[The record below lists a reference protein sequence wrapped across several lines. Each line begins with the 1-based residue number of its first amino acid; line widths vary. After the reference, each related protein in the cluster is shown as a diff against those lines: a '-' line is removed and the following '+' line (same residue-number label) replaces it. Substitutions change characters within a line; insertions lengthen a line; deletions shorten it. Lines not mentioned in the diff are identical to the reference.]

1 LAILCDVLLFIPA
14 NSLTGN
20 IPSELGLSTALTS
33 LALASNLLT
42 STIPSELFRLS
53 SLVSLYLYENSL
65 SGPIPD
71 TLSSM
76 PNLQTLELDY
86 NYLSTGLGIY
96 NSSKNSNIQ
105 TVELQHN
112 FVTGKFSLL
121 VDRSSQLV
129 SFSVGNGFLTGP
141 VDIVSYSGSYLEIV
155 ANNNYLSGTI
165 AVGIALIAGLAQVDF
180 GNNWISGSL
189 PSQLGITRNIT
200 SVMFGYN
207 MLVGSIPP
215 ALANCPN
222 LLTVSL
228 PFNSI
233 TGSLPPDLF
242 TESLYAVEVNNNQ
255 LQGTIPDTF
264 VNAYQLVVLLVNNN
278 QLSGPLPT
286 QFGGFYLTEVALQEN
301 KLTGTISPQLVKYS
315 ILILI
320 FSNLLSGQWPELV
333 RDPSAEADATFQ
345 IYAGANLFSGDLPSR
360 LIDFDTAGQL
370 YLQSN
375 YLSGTISPGFAE
387 NYCFDEMVLN
397 SNFLS
402 GSLPSFPAN
411 ASITAL
417 VLGSNLLNGTIP
429 AEYETLAE
437 IDQFDLSSNAFSGTI
452 PVVLT
457 NSSAVTVLVLAN
469 NSFVGPL
476 NDNFG
481 PKLKYLD
488 VSDNRLTGSFPYHLG
503 PALSTLSIQKN
514 QLGGPLS
521 VDCGAAA
528 YLSTLIID
536 DNEFTGDLAALGCLF
551 NMSILSISNNSFV
564 GSIDA
569 LQHLPKLEQVI
580 INGNSLSGTLPAF
593 LAGLSS
599 LRALIV
605 ADNNFHG
612 QPDVIFNS
620 SVQTL
625 LTAVDIS
632 SNDFSGSFPVNV
644 FALPNLE
651 SFASIKTCFSGSLPS
666 AICGCT
672 NLKVLLMDGVTSG
685 PSCQRK
691 FRADA
696 VAGSDAYVS
705 TKGSLAGGIPS
716 CVWSGLPLLTSLHLS
731 SNGLTGTIGPIPGSS
746 NLTSIVLSYN
756 QLSGTIPGEL
766 LSLPFTTLELS
777 NNRFKGTVDGDLV
790 FGDAVVYLQ
799 NNRLSGYLPISFSNA
814 SQVSVMEGNL
824 INCDKEH
831 PKPAADAHASE
842 TACGSSSLNDALVV
856 WAVVAVALMM
866 ATGVLLLYS
875 RQTVAMDHT
884 VLTDIVAANIH
895 LTMKN
900 LRLLSMKFDKVSPER
915 YLKWTVV
922 SMQKVILLDSA
933 SPGLT
938 MYLTTLQYVFT
949 FQLIQVGVISLMLC
963 IPLYLYLKFADGN
976 EYSSHT
982 YQYQWLVS
990 ATFLTGVPPAVFVLF
1005 LWTITWLVYVYVMR
1019 FQHAIGR
1026 SSHASAYQ
1034 NSIHAKSVDLS
1045 SQSNDDSPSDRSSR
1059 LGYWRYFGCV
1069 SFLLAHFIVMACV
1082 NAAYLYI
1089 ILSGNFSVTVMSV
1102 SQVAV
1107 SIVKVLW
1114 DSYVIPFGIGL
1125 LQCLLGEFEST
1136 NSETTVRTP
1145 VLAYVILK
1153 LCCSLL
1159 TAMVIPFLVSLFVN
1173 SLCFLDLFIPQSVV
1187 NENFYYNIANKV
1199 ECLTVSAPP
1208 INISTVNGIEPLQP
1222 PAVTDCLSFGSVQAF
1237 STDFY
1242 PPYSYSFQCGSGI
1255 LTSYVPVLIYS
1266 FTFRM
1271 ISILLRRLW
1280 RAVSE
1285 RISFARAT
1293 MASALAPEHSEE
1305 ALKKMALSVRRAT
1318 REGQFVSTSLMYCVV
1333 LLTFGLASPPLAGIM
1348 MVSMIVELCWHQWEL
1363 REAFQRSEQSGEHT
1377 GTHELVSRYLEQSV
1391 RRLWNLPSVCMW
1403 PCVHL
1408 ASVFWALM
1416 VFDMIGDTDAQHPRR
1431 AWWGPFLVCVVPCLL
1446 RLGIFVYP
1454 LIRLVLSRDFGK
1466 ASANDGVVDNDD
1478 MILSKGTGHGGVGT
1492 GAVRSMT
1499 ESVDSYD
1506 PTKLQRMEPLPL
1518 RPLSSA
1524 SSRSF
1529 DVHNVLHRS
1538 MTDEHNSQFA

>member
-1 LAILCDVLLFIPA
+1 M
-14 NSLTGN
+14 S
-20 IPSELGLSTALTS
+20 
-33 LALASNLLT
+33 
-42 STIPSELFRLS
+42 
-53 SLVSLYLYENSL
+53 
-65 SGPIPD
+65 
-71 TLSSM
+71 
-76 PNLQTLELDY
+76 NLQTLELGY

-105 TVELQHN
+105 TVELQNN
-112 FVTGKFSLL
+112 FLTGKFSLL

-129 SFSVGNGFLTGP
+129 SFSAGNGFLTGP
-141 VDIVSYSGSYLEIV
+141 VDVVSYSGSFVEIV

-165 AVGIALIAGLAQVDF
+165 GVGIALTAGLSLIDF
-180 GNNWISGSL
+180 GSNWISGSL
-189 PSQLGITRNIT
+189 PTQLGITRNIT
-200 SVMFGYN
+200 SIVFGYN

-242 TESLYAVEVNNNQ
+242 TASVYAVEVNNNQ

-264 VNAYQLVVLLVNNN
+264 MNAYQLVVLLANNN
-278 QLSGPLPT
+278 QLSGPLPS
-286 QFGGFYLTEVALQEN
+286 QFGGFDLTEVALQEN
-301 KLTGTISPQLVKYS
+301 KLTGTISPLLVEYS
-315 ILILI
+315 IMILI
-320 FSNLLSGQWPELV
+320 YSNLLSGQWPELV
-333 RDPSAEADATFQ
+333 RNPSAEADAMFQ
-345 IYAGANLFSGDLPSR
+345 IYAGANLLSGDLPSR
-360 LIDFDTAGQL
+360 LIHFDTAGQL

-387 NYCFDEMVLN
+387 NYCYDEMVLN

-429 AEYETLAE
+429 AEYETFVE

-452 PVVLT
+452 PVALT

-469 NSFVGPL
+469 NSFEGPL

-514 QLGGPLS
+514 QLGGLLS

-564 GSIDA
+564 GSFDA
-569 LQHLPKLEQVI
+569 LQHLPTLEQVI

-605 ADNNFHG
+605 ADNKFYG

-632 SNDFSGSFPVNV
+632 SNDFSGSFPVDV

-691 FRADA
+691 FRADV

-705 TKGSLAGGIPS
+705 TQGPLAGGIPS

-731 SNGLTGTIGPIPGSS
+731 SNGLTGTIGPIPENS

-756 QLSGTIPGEL
+756 QLSGTIPVEL

-790 FGDAVVYLQ
+790 FSDAVVYLQ

-814 SQVSVMEGNL
+814 SQVSIMEGNL

-856 WAVVAVALMM
+856 WAVVGVAFMLT
-866 ATGVLLLYS
+866 TGILLLYLG
-875 RQTVAMDHT
+875 QTTSMDQTALMKIVAVNVRLTIKTLQLLLTKFEAYNPEWYLQLT
-884 VLTDIVAANIH
+884 VLS
-895 LTMKN
+895 
-900 LRLLSMKFDKVSPER
+900 LRD
-915 YLKWTVV
+915 VV
-922 SMQKVILLDSA
+922 PVDRT

-938 MYLTTLQYVFT
+938 IYFITLLFVSA
-949 FQLIQVGVISLMLC
+949 FQVLQVGVISLMLC
-963 IPLYLYLKFADGN
+963 VPLYLCLKFADSN
-976 EYSSHT
+976 QYSSHT
-982 YQYQWLVS
+982 FQYQWLVS
-990 ATFLTGVPPAVFVLF
+990 ATFLTGVPPAVCVLL
-1005 LWTITWLVYVYVMR
+1005 LWTVSLLAFVYVIR
-1019 FQHAIGR
+1019 FQHAVGC
-1026 SSHASAYQ
+1026 SALAATNQ
-1034 NSIHAKSVDLS
+1034 NFIPTKPVDLNSESNADGPSNS
-1045 SQSNDDSPSDRSSR
+1045 SVSMMYR
-1059 LGYWRYFGCV
+1059 RYIGCIC
-1069 SFLLAHFIVMACV
+1069 FLLAHFTVMSCV

-1114 DSYVIPFGIGL
+1114 DSYVIPFGVGL
-1125 LQCLLGEFEST
+1125 LQYLLGESD
-1136 NSETTVRTP
+1136 SAKTTVTGP

-1153 LCCSLL
+1153 FCCSLL
-1159 TAMVIPFLVSLFVN
+1159 TAMVIPFIVSLFVN

-1187 NENFYYNIANKV
+1187 NENFSYNIANKV
-1199 ECLTVSAPP
+1199 QCISVAAPSINVSTP
-1208 INISTVNGIEPLQP
+1208 NGPMPLQP
-1222 PAVTDCLSFGSVQAF
+1222 PDITDCLSFGSVQAF

-1242 PPYSYSFQCGSGI
+1242 PSFTYSFQCGSGI

-1271 ISILLRRLW
+1271 ISLLLKRLW
-1280 RAVSE
+1280 RVVKERVLFARKTMADELNKSSYSEETQE
-1285 RISFARAT
+1285 RI
-1293 MASALAPEHSEE
+1293 AS
-1305 ALKKMALSVRRAT
+1305 SVRNAT
-1318 REGQFVSTSLMYCVV
+1318 HEGQFVSTSLMYCVV

-1348 MVSMIVELCWHQWEL
+1348 MLSMIVDYVGT
-1363 REAFQRSEQSGEHT
+1363 SGT
-1377 GTHELVSRYLEQSV
+1377 SVRPFKVSRRLVSTQ
-1391 RRLWNLPSVCMW
+1391 
-1403 PCVHL
+1403 
-1408 ASVFWALM
+1408 
-1416 VFDMIGDTDAQHPRR
+1416 
-1431 AWWGPFLVCVVPCLL
+1431 
-1446 RLGIFVYP
+1446 
-1454 LIRLVLSRDFGK
+1454 
-1466 ASANDGVVDNDD
+1466 
-1478 MILSKGTGHGGVGT
+1478 
-1492 GAVRSMT
+1492 
-1499 ESVDSYD
+1499 
-1506 PTKLQRMEPLPL
+1506 
-1518 RPLSSA
+1518 
-1524 SSRSF
+1524 
-1529 DVHNVLHRS
+1529 
-1538 MTDEHNSQFA
+1538 EHMQW

>member
-1 LAILCDVLLFIPA
+1 MRARALCCFVPA
-14 NSLTGN
+14 NSLTGS
-20 IPSELGLSTALTS
+20 IPSEFGLSTSLTS
-33 LALASNLLT
+33 LDFSENSLT

-53 SLVSLYLYENSL
+53 TLVGLLLLENSL

-76 PNLQTLELDY
+76 SSLQSLELNY
-86 NYLSTGLGIY
+86 NYLSARLSIY
-96 NSSKNSNIQ
+96 NSSQNPRLV
-105 TVELQHN
+105 TVDLQDN
-112 FVTGKFSLL
+112 LITGKFSLS
-121 VDRSSQLV
+121 VDRSSQL
-129 SFSVGNGFLTGP
+129 STFSVGNGFLTGP
-141 VDIVSYSGSYLEIV
+141 IDIVSSSGFSLNV
-155 ANNNYLSGTI
+155 FANNNYLSGTMG
-165 AVGIALIAGLAQVDF
+165 VGIALIAGLSELDF
-180 GNNWISGSL
+180 EYNWISGSL
-189 PSQLGITRNIT
+189 PTQLGITRNISSIT
-200 SVMFGYN
+200 FGNN

-215 ALANCPN
+215 ALSNCPN
-222 LLTVSL
+222 LFSVSL

-242 TESLYAVEVNNNQ
+242 TDGLSALEVNNNQ
-255 LQGTIPDTF
+255 LRGTVPDT
-264 VNAYQLVVLLVNNN
+264 VTEADELLILQLNNN
-278 QLSGPLPT
+278 QLSGPLPS
-286 QFGGFYLTEVALQEN
+286 QLGGFELSAVSLQDN
-301 KLTGTISPQLVKYS
+301 MLTGTISSQLLALVDYS
-315 ILILI
+315 TTILMY
-320 FSNLLSGQWPELV
+320 SNLLSGRWPDLE
-333 RDPSAEADATFQ
+333 RPTSDTYAMFQ
-345 IYAGANLFSGDLPSR
+345 IYAGGNYFSGDLPSR
-360 LIDFDTAGQL
+360 LINFESGQL

-375 YLSGTISPGFAE
+375 YLSGTVSTGFAE
-387 NYCFDEMVLN
+387 NYCEYEMVLN

-402 GSLPSFPAN
+402 GSLPPVPIY
-411 ASITAL
+411 ASLASL
-417 VLGSNLLNGTIP
+417 VVGSNLLNGTVP
-429 AEYETLAE
+429 AEYERFVE
-437 IDQFDLSSNAFSGTI
+437 ISEFDLSSNAFSGTI
-452 PVVLT
+452 PVALT

-488 VSDNRLTGSFPYHLG
+488 VSNNSLTGSFPYHLG
-503 PALSTLSIQKN
+503 PALATLSIQKN
-514 QLGGPLS
+514 LLSGPLS
-521 VDCGAAA
+521 VECGAAG

-536 DNEFTGDLAALGCLF
+536 DNEFTGDLAALGCLS
-551 NMSILSISNNSFV
+551 NISVLSISNNSFV

-569 LQHLPKLEQVI
+569 LQYLPKLEQVV

-605 ADNNFHG
+605 ADNKFYG

-632 SNDFSGSFPVNV
+632 SNDFSGSFPVDV

-666 AICGCT
+666 AICSCT

-731 SNGLTGTIGPIPGSS
+731 SNGLTGTIGPIPDSS
-746 NLTSIVLSYN
+746 NLSSIVLSYN
-756 QLSGTIPGEL
+756 QLSGTIPVEL

-790 FGDAVVYLQ
+790 FSDAVVYLQ

-814 SQVSVMEGNL
+814 SQVSIVEGNL

-842 TACGSSSLNDALVV
+842 TACGSSPLNDALVV

-875 RQTVAMDHT
+875 RQAP
-884 VLTDIVAANIH
+884 VLERTTLPRIVAANVQ
-895 LTMKN
+895 LTMKT
-900 LRLLSMKFDKVSPER
+900 LQLLAKKFDASSPER
-915 YLKWTVV
+915 YLKWTVL
-922 SMQKVILLDSA
+922 SMRDIIRLDSA
-933 SPGLT
+933 SPGLP
-938 MYLTTLQYVFT
+938 MYLTTLEYVFT
-949 FQLIQVGVISLMLC
+949 FQVIQVGVISLMLC

-990 ATFLTGVPPAVFVLF
+990 ATFLTGVPPAVFVLL
-1005 LWTITWLVYVYVMR
+1005 LWTISWLVFVHVMR
-1019 FQHAIGR
+1019 FQHAVGCCVL
-1026 SSHASAYQ
+1026 ASAYQ

-1059 LGYWRYFGCV
+1059 LGYWRYIGCV
-1069 SFLLAHFIVMACV
+1069 SFLLVHFIVMACV

-1114 DSYVIPFGIGL
+1114 DSYVIPFGVGL
-1125 LQCLLGEFEST
+1125 LQCLLGEFESA

-1159 TAMVIPFLVSLFVN
+1159 TAMVIPFIVSLFVN

-1242 PPYSYSFQCGSGI
+1242 PPFSYSFQCGSGI

-1271 ISILLRRLW
+1271 ISLLAKRLW
-1280 RAVSE
+1280 RVLKE
-1285 RISFARAT
+1285 RVPFTRSAT
-1293 MASALAPEHSEE
+1293 TGSPGFDCSHETQKRIASSIRH
-1305 ALKKMALSVRRAT
+1305 AT
-1318 REGQFVSTSLMYCVV
+1318 HEGQFIATSLMYCVV
-1333 LLTFGLASPPLAGIM
+1333 LLTFGLASPALAGIM

-1363 REAFQRSEQSGEHT
+1363 REAFQGSEQT
-1377 GTHELVSRYLEQSV
+1377 DDAGTQSVVATYLEQSV
-1391 RRLWNLPSVCMW
+1391 RRLWNLPSLCMW

-1454 LIRLVLSRDFGK
+1454 SIRLVLSREFGK
-1466 ASANDGVVDNDD
+1466 APATDGVVDNVD
-1478 MILSKGTGHGGVGT
+1478 MDMSKDAKHAGAGAGT
-1492 GAVRSMT
+1492 VRSMT
-1499 ESVDSYD
+1499 ESVDSCD
-1506 PTKLQRMEPLPL
+1506 PSRLQRMESLPL

-1538 MTDEHNSQFA
+1538 TTDEHNSQFV

>member
-1 LAILCDVLLFIPA
+1 MILYCYALA
-14 NSLTGN
+14 NSLTGS
-20 IPSELGLSTALTS
+20 IPSEFGLSTALDS
-33 LALASNLLT
+33 LDLSENKLT

-53 SLVSLYLYENSL
+53 SLSGLYLFGNSL
-65 SGPIPD
+65 SGLIPD

-76 PNLQTLELDY
+76 SSLQYLELST
-86 NYLSTGLGIY
+86 NYLSTKLSIY
-96 NSSKNSNIQ
+96 NSSKNLNLLVVTLENNFLTGRYSL
-105 TVELQHN
+105 TVD
-112 FVTGKFSLL
+112 KSSLL
-121 VDRSSQLV
+121 E
-129 SFSVGNGFLTGP
+129 SFIAANGFLTGP
-141 VDIVSYSGSYLEIV
+141 IDIVSLSGKNLEIA
-155 ANNNYLSGTI
+155 ANNNYLSGTV
-165 AVGIALIAGLAQVDF
+165 ADGIALTAGISELNF
-180 GNNWISGSL
+180 EYNWISGSL
-189 PSQLGITRNIT
+189 PSQLGITRNLS
-200 SVMFGYN
+200 SVSFGYN
-207 MLVGSIPP
+207 MLVGSIPA
-215 ALANCPN
+215 ALTNCSN
-222 LLTVSL
+222 LLSVSF
-228 PFNSI
+228 PFNSL
-233 TGSLPPDLF
+233 TGSLPPGLF
-242 TESLYAVEVNNNQ
+242 MDTLYYLEVNNNQ
-255 LQGTIPDTF
+255 LKGTVPDTLM
-264 VNAYQLVVLLVNNN
+264 NANKLVILQANNN
-278 QLSGPLPT
+278 QLSGPLPS
-286 QFGGFYLTEVALQEN
+286 QFGGYELSEVTLQEN
-301 KLTGTISPQLVKYS
+301 KLTGTISSQLLA
-315 ILILI
+315 LIDYPTTI
-320 FSNLLSGQWPELV
+320 FIYSNLLSGRLPDFE
-333 RDPSAEADATFQ
+333 RSPSEEAFVMFE
-345 IYAGANLFSGDLPSR
+345 IYAGGNYFSGDLPSQ
-360 LIDFDTAGQL
+360 LINFENAGQL
-370 YLQSN
+370 YLESN
-375 YLSGTISPGFAE
+375 YLSGIISAGFAE
-387 NYCFDEMVLN
+387 NYCMDELVLN

-402 GSLPSFPAN
+402 GPLPPFPID
-411 ASITAL
+411 ASITSL

-429 AEYETLAE
+429 AEYETFVE

-452 PVVLT
+452 PVALT
-457 NSSAVTVLVLAN
+457 NFSAVTVLVLAN
-469 NSFVGPL
+469 NSFEGPL
-476 NDNFG
+476 NDIFG
-481 PKLKYLD
+481 PQLKYLD
-488 VSDNRLTGSFPYHLG
+488 VSNNSLTGSFPYHLG
-503 PALSTLSIQKN
+503 PALATLSMQKN
-514 QLGGPLS
+514 QLGGSLS
-521 VDCGAAA
+521 VDCAAA
-528 YLSTLIID
+528 SYLSTLIID
-536 DNEFTGDLAALGCLF
+536 DNEFTGGLAALACLS
-551 NMSILSISNNSFV
+551 NISVLSISNNSFV
-564 GSIDA
+564 GSIEA
-569 LQHLPKLEQVI
+569 LQYLPKLEQVV

-691 FRADA
+691 FRADV

-705 TKGSLAGGIPS
+705 TQGPLAGGIPS
-716 CVWSGLPLLTSLHLS
+716 CIWSGLPLLTSLHLS
-731 SNGLTGTIGPIPGSS
+731 SNGLTGTIGPIPDSS
-746 NLTSIVLSYN
+746 NLSSIVLSYN
-756 QLSGTIPGEL
+756 QLSGTIPVEL

-790 FGDAVVYLQ
+790 FSDAVVYLQ

-814 SQVSVMEGNL
+814 SQVSIVEGNL

-842 TACGSSSLNDALVV
+842 TACGSSPLNDALVV

-875 RQTVAMDHT
+875 RQAP
-884 VLTDIVAANIH
+884 VLERTTLPRIVAANVQ
-895 LTMKN
+895 LTMKT
-900 LRLLSMKFDKVSPER
+900 LQLLAKKFDASSPER
-915 YLKWTVV
+915 YLKWTVL
-922 SMQKVILLDSA
+922 SMRDIIRLDSA
-933 SPGLT
+933 SPGLP
-938 MYLTTLQYVFT
+938 MYLTTLEYVFT
-949 FQLIQVGVISLMLC
+949 FQVIQVGVISLMLC

-990 ATFLTGVPPAVFVLF
+990 ATFLTGVPPAVFVLL
-1005 LWTITWLVYVYVMR
+1005 LWTISWLVFVHVMR
-1019 FQHAIGR
+1019 FQHAVGCCVL
-1026 SSHASAYQ
+1026 ASAYQ

-1059 LGYWRYFGCV
+1059 LGYWRYIGCV
-1069 SFLLAHFIVMACV
+1069 SFLLVHFIVMACV

-1114 DSYVIPFGIGL
+1114 DSYVIPFGVGL
-1125 LQCLLGEFEST
+1125 LQCLLGEFESA

-1159 TAMVIPFLVSLFVN
+1159 TAMVIPFIVSLFVN

-1242 PPYSYSFQCGSGI
+1242 PPFSYSFQCGSGI

-1271 ISILLRRLW
+1271 ISLLAKRLW
-1280 RAVSE
+1280 RVLKE
-1285 RISFARAT
+1285 RVPFTRSAT
-1293 MASALAPEHSEE
+1293 TGSPGFDCSHETQKRIASSIRH
-1305 ALKKMALSVRRAT
+1305 AT
-1318 REGQFVSTSLMYCVV
+1318 HEGQFIATSLMYCVV
-1333 LLTFGLASPPLAGIM
+1333 LLTFGLASPALAGIM

-1363 REAFQRSEQSGEHT
+1363 REAFQGSEQT
-1377 GTHELVSRYLEQSV
+1377 DDAGTQSVVATYLEQSV
-1391 RRLWNLPSVCMW
+1391 RRLWNLPSLCMW

-1454 LIRLVLSRDFGK
+1454 SIRLVLSREFGK
-1466 ASANDGVVDNDD
+1466 APATDGVVDNVD
-1478 MILSKGTGHGGVGT
+1478 MDMSKDAKHAGAGAGT
-1492 GAVRSMT
+1492 VRSMT
-1499 ESVDSYD
+1499 ESIDSCD
-1506 PTKLQRMEPLPL
+1506 PSRLQRMESLPL

-1538 MTDEHNSQFA
+1538 TTDEHNSQFV